1 MAVTELNMFKSLR
14 AEVHMRW
21 SSGAGILQINGWNG
35 AVQSSSVAQRV
46 LWPSVNR
53 KMFASLLAW
62 TSNGKLCWCIVDID
76 LKANS
81 VWGEKRNI
89 ETSFLCCATW
99 ILSLYF
105 QHFCL
110 SVCMPSI
117 KPVLGSG
124 FLHRIYQQ
132 QQPVVP
138 AHPAQTKDFNYK
150 NKGCIY
156 IAFTFSKML
165 QLGLKMSFK

>member
-1 MAVTELNMFKSLR
+1 
-14 AEVHMRW
+14 
-21 SSGAGILQINGWNG
+21 
-35 AVQSSSVAQRV
+35 
-46 LWPSVNR
+46 
-53 KMFASLLAW
+53 MFASLLAW
-62 TSNGKLCWCIVDID
+62 TSNGKLCWCIIHID

-81 VWGEKRNI
+81 VWGEKRNM
-89 ETSFLCCATW
+89 ETSILCCATW

-117 KPVLGSG
+117 KPPLGSG
-124 FLHRIYQQ
+124 FLHRRIYQQ

-156 IAFTFSKML
+156 TFTFSKNASIGSKNVIQIKKCSVCNGNL
-165 QLGLKMSFK
+165 TSYYKSLAGRFYFGEGGSFTHSN